1 MPHGVSLK
9 VRYRI
14 DKSVGIWKPK
24 RVRRMVEASIIGS
37 EAWNREVQEKLDQL
51 RTHKGNYSEKY
62 EMRNRPRVVGGVAD
76 QIDYLLCP
84 AARPTEMILARP
96 APKGWKRPPIT
107 RSRRRELAFSIAG
120 QLSGFDWVLYDP
132 TPLIVPGKLDPRLDW
147 LLREI
152 YTVSK
157 GTCYR
162 NFLVAIAK
170 DAGVWPSPKWWRVT
184 RRLLGDNRSFAKNA
198 SHK

>member
-1 MPHGVSLK
+1 MPRGVSFSTRHK
-9 VRYRI
+9 I
-14 DKSVGIWKPK
+14 NKTVGIWRSKYEK
-24 RVRRMVEASIIGS
+24 RMVEASIIGS
-37 EAWNREVQEKLDQL
+37 DAWNREIQEKLDKL
-51 RTHKGNYSEKY
+51 RTHAANYSEKY
-62 EMRNRPRVVGGVAD
+62 EMRTRPRVVGGVAD
-76 QIDYLLCP
+76 QIDYLICP
-84 AARPTEMILARP
+84 SPRNAEMILARP
-96 APKGWKRPPIT
+96 APKGWVRPPIT
-107 RSRRRELAFSIAG
+107 RSRRRELAFSMAG

-184 RRLLGDNRSFAKNA
+184 RRLLGDNRSFSK
-198 SHK
+198 SKP